1 MQKTKINRLTKLFI
15 VSFLNL
21 LFGCTSHFKIVTEP
35 PGVEVALRIRGAEKF
50 EPLGQT
56 PLEITTKQIEDKVR
70 MSVNS
75 GELVELQFNKKGY
88 RTEYL
93 VLPPSRMVTVQTDL
107 KVKMIEGAREG
118 EIADTLLTLVDNS
131 QKFAQNRDF
140 DRALIEIDKAISM
153 NANFIKAYNLKGTFY
168 YLKND
173 LANSLL
179 NFEKALSLDPKNQE
193 ALKMINFL
201 KKK

>member
-1 MQKTKINRLTKLFI
+1 M
-15 VSFLNL
+15 
-21 LFGCTSHFKIVTEP
+21 TEP